1 MARPFIQA
9 YKAGSSTVMQ
19 YLTSDQII
27 YWYRITPK
35 ALNCDAT
42 DTTMQ
47 PANNASGNYFE
58 GRPDGY
64 QSMADN
70 VFVVTL
76 LPTAGTVVVN
86 SGGTAYTY
94 NAPAGASAFSVPF
107 HVGSQSFTLIRSGR
121 TVMSATSL
129 KTIQN
134 TCPCGLYNFN
144 AYVGTVPPGARDVLQ
159 PDGLTNFGQGLKVA
173 CAATPSLPA
182 TPPAV
187 TPATTTIVASAAPT
201 TPPI

>member
-94 NAPAGASAFSVPF
+94 NAPAGASALSVPF
-107 HVGSQSFTLIRSGR
+107 HVGSQSFTLIRSAR